1 MTFKAFF
8 AAIATLAVFA
18 AAAPAPVLAAT
29 SNQEAPLN
37 DKQVK
42 AVRTVGAYFNNL
54 KSLRGEFV
62 QVGPRGHIS
71 SGTFYLNKPGR
82 LRFEYSPPNPF
93 LIVTDGTWLVVNNRK
108 KNKADYY
115 PLSQTPLRLVLAD
128 EVNLLKE
135 AKILHVNE
143 SSDEISVTLEDR
155 DQLVSGQLTVV
166 YDHKSKNLKQ
176 WVIIDGQGLR
186 TTISLKSLTNDVA
199 MDPSLFKVRLRK
211 EIKDIDRK

>member
-8 AAIATLAVFA
+8 ATIATIAVFA

-143 SSDEISVTLEDR
+143 SSDEITVTLEDR

-211 EIKDIDRK
+211 EIKNIDRK